1 MKDVIFFFLF
11 CSLIQFVDF
20 VVCVITR
27 IVVFIFFFFL
37 LDLWV
42 LNLCL

>member
-1 MKDVIFFFLF
+1 MNDAIFFPLLLYDSICGFL
-11 CSLIQFVDF
+11 
-20 VVCVITR
+20 VCVIIR
-27 IVVFIFFFFL
+27 IVVFIFYFL

>member
-1 MKDVIFFFLF
+1 MKDAIFFLF
-11 CSLIQFVDF
+11 CSLIRFVDF

-27 IVVFIFFFFL
+27 IVVFIFIFL

>member
-1 MKDVIFFFLF
+1 MKDAIFSLFF
-11 CSLIQFVDF
+11 SLIRFVDF

-27 IVVFIFFFFL
+27 ILVFIFIFL

-42 LNLCL
+42 LNLRL